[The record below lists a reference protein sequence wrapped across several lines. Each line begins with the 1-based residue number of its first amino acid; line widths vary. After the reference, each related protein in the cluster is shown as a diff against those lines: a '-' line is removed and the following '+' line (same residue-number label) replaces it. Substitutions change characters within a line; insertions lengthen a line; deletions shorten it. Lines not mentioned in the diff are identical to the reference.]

1 MTNAPLCALA
11 HLMNALLAG
20 FFELTAL
27 FSAILAFL
35 SSCDITNTYLIVIL
49 AAKVGKKIEL
59 TKHQSN
65 YSFAKSF
72 VL

>member
-11 HLMNALLAG
+11 HLMNALLAV

-35 SSCDITNTYLIVIL
+35 SSCDIILMFETLSVAKLQIVCEFEGDVRV
-49 AAKVGKKIEL
+49 K
-59 TKHQSN
+59 TD
-65 YSFAKSF
+65 
-72 VL
+72 

>member
-35 SSCDITNTYLIVIL
+35 SSYDIIL
-49 AAKVGKKIEL
+49 MFE
-59 TKHQSN
+59 
-65 YSFAKSF
+65 SFRVQIYENFLK
-72 VL
+72 

>member
-11 HLMNALLAG
+11 HLINALLAG

-35 SSCDITNTYLIVIL
+35 SSCDIIL
-49 AAKVGKKIEL
+49 MFETFRLQIYKKFA
-59 TKHQSN
+59 N
-65 YSFAKSF
+65 YERF
-72 VL
+72 VR